1 MTLGH
6 KPHTT
11 HLKPIILGLAALLT
25 ISIAPTA
32 QATDKIT
39 QVTNP
44 TTDNAIQTPAPAAE
58 INNPGQEVTAPATS
72 NMPVS
77 LDQPNLKSDAV
88 LTWASEAAKSVY
100 SYDFKN
106 NKKQI
111 QIDQQY
117 FTPAGWRAF
126 MEALNKSNNLK
137 IVGEKKLVASATPNG
152 NPTVLE
158 EGVKNGHY
166 VWKIVVP
173 LLATY
178 ENESKLIKQNLLV
191 TMLITRTNTPKGI
204 GISHFIA
211 EVVPSN
217 QLSQLIGPQPVMQPT
232 TNQPTVNPPT
242 NPSAITPSPQTTVPS
257 LPSQSQPQPG
267 NVPAPMN
274 NTMPPYNNPNAPQPG
289 MPQTQMPPMTSPP
302 APSSPVRSY

>member
-11 HLKPIILGLAALLT
+11 QKPIILGLAALLT

-32 QATDKIT
+32 EATDKIT
-39 QVTNP
+39 QGISPV
-44 TTDNAIQTPAPAAE
+44 TDNAIQTPALAAG
-58 INNPGQEVTAPATS
+58 INNPEQEVTTPATS
-72 NMPVS
+72 SNTPVS

-106 NKKQI
+106 HKKQI

-137 IVGEKKLVASATPNG
+137 IVGEKKLVASATANG
-152 NPTVLE
+152 NPAILE
-158 EGVKNGHY
+158 EGAKNGRY
-166 VWKIVVP
+166 VWKVVVP

-178 ENESKLIKQNLLV
+178 ENESKSIKQNLQM
-191 TMLITRTNTPKGI
+191 TMLITRTNTPTGI
-204 GISHFIA
+204 GISHFVA

-217 QLSQLIGPQPVMQPT
+217 QLSQLTAPQPT
-232 TNQPTVNPPT
+232 TNQPTVNQPT
-242 NPSAITPSPQTTVPS
+242 NPSTITPSPQTIVPP
-257 LPSQSQPQPG
+257 LPSQPQPG

-274 NTMPPYNNPNAPQPG
+274 NTMPPSNYPNAPQPG
-289 MPQTQMPPMTSPP
+289 MPQTQMPPPTTTPP
-302 APSSPVRSY
+302 TPSSPVRSY